1 MSQAMTPEDVARGVE
16 LLGQAAQRDA
26 VYRTLVRINP
36 DIYVALIA
44 THTIGDPTYD
54 AIVEAGREGDN
65 FIIVN
70 ADGINGIAKL
80 VKEGKCYGYT
90 QFPCAASV
98 DALKLAIQCIEGTD
112 PAEQVILQDAII
124 VTAEN
129 NDEYVIADGDD
140 YDWTY

>member
-1 MSQAMTPEDVARGVE
+1 MISRFFAFDCGPGLMP
-16 LLGQAAQRDA
+16 
-26 VYRTLVRINP
+26 
-36 DIYVALIA
+36 
-44 THTIGDPTYD
+44 
-54 AIVEAGREGDN
+54 
-65 FIIVN
+65 
-70 ADGINGIAKL
+70 
-80 VKEGKCYGYT
+80 
-90 QFPCAASV
+90 V